1 VTLPGSHRAAYARL
15 FAPLV
20 LVVFAVFW
28 YQFSLVYIQGA
39 NNQLVAN
46 DNLSVYVTVQQ
57 VSAYLEA
64 LRLATYATVAAGTLA
79 FAYRLV
85 KLIRTG

>member
-1 VTLPGSHRAAYARL
+1 MTAQPKFAYVRL

-20 LVVFAVFW
+20 LVAFVVFW

-57 VSAYLEA
+57 VNAYLQA
-64 LRLATYATVAAGTLA
+64 LKLATYATVSAGTLA
-79 FAYRLV
+79 FLYYLV
-85 KLIRTG
+85 KLFRTK